1 MHLRLK
7 KDVLMDILPR
17 GFNVKITEDQRK
29 ITEQLKIKKEQ

>member
-7 KDVLMDILPR
+7 RHVLKDILPR

-29 ITEQLKIKKEQ
+29 ITEQFKIKKEQ

>member
-7 KDVLMDILPR
+7 RHVLKDILPR
-17 GFNVKITEDQRK
+17 GFNIKITEDQRK

>member
-7 KDVLMDILPR
+7 SHVLKDILLR

>member
-7 KDVLMDILPR
+7 RHVLKDILPR
-17 GFNVKITEDQRK
+17 EFNVKITEDQRK